1 MFARADPILSPAEM
15 GGVVVGRGFGLSGL
29 VVVVSPPQGMSPQ
42 SPLGAFASSP
52 ALGRDPSGL
61 LRGLDESVEH
71 SQAVPGVGATWLSRL
86 CEVLRDSAV
95 SEGFAGSTSLPWA

>member
-29 VVVVSPPQGMSPQ
+29 VVVVPPQGMSPW
-42 SPLGAFASSP
+42 SPLGSFASSP
-52 ALGRDPSGL
+52 ALGRDPSDL

-71 SQAVPGVGATWLSRL
+71 SQAVPGVGAAWFSRL
-86 CEVLRDSAV
+86 CEVLWDSAV